1 MVLLKKETLF
11 QYLFLQSITCT
22 EIMEPR
28 PRVAL
33 SSNRLI
39 SDKKTAS
46 LIRERHLLKTVNS
59 QSFLLLLFKKPKKS
73 QPLKE
78 QKFELKM
85 TNTSYLKHQSQR
97 SLLFPSLTKEKNQ
110 ILEKLSLPICPG
122 YIAAHSDIGILNKK
136 PNKTMSI
143 YNIFLSNK
151 KSSGVASSSWLLAL
165 LGLLSLSSINI
176 SNRILSVP
184 LINKSFTQILNEK
197 TPGFKKKNNESLSD
211 MKLIRTENPMTQSAT
226 DFHSPLIFS
235 GQLNRYLTTLFINKN
250 EEQRNLKIEYKIPLS
265 YQLTSLNYK
274 KQKNSDS
281 SWPSLLLQSQQ
292 CLTKNFYLSLS
303 SKNYYN
309 YNNYNNS
316 LNNIKGINLD
326 KEFEKDKK
334 NKEQNISGKLTS
346 YSDKTSKFQT
356 KNKSLSFP
364 KISKS
369 NFIHF
374 DRKRSLEPNQKKIKS
389 LFLKVFNS
397 SFNLYQKGN
406 IEHITKKTLSNPYQN
421 IIKKDIKLVNDFNF
435 LLLYQDLKIKNSF
448 KWYWFDF
455 SLNSSNFSG
464 LRPWGPFNN
473 NDRNRNTIMQNN
485 KVVGDGSPKFIQ
497 SYYFANKIS
506 EPKISGLL
514 PYNNLS
520 ISKNNKFLKKDS
532 SFFKNLLEQKP
543 NPYKNEVISLEKL
556 FLQDSKQNKLLFE
569 SIPISEASKN
579 RAMKTK
585 YLTGISS
592 NSFFYLPHS
601 FKDYSYSR
609 KQLKMVPKSFANR
622 FDNIAR
628 QNLYNS
634 INAVNIK
641 TKISNNSDK
650 LLNKNLKSETEHL
663 KRNEA
668 TNFKYQ
674 WLIKDSY
681 LKTKFKISK
690 FDLNLLNFDRLLN
703 KKSLK
708 PKYPLK
714 KQNLDSPNNSLRKAR
729 LLMDK
734 VCYNLLL
741 NFKIGLDD
749 KSELNQF
756 VINFL
761 KSENLINQTQTPFN
775 QFQLLETIKNSKT
788 LKETVLLI
796 LKNKKQN
803 SKNEILTTV
812 IKDKNNRVAHS
823 IFSGLRQELKKTFL
837 ILCKESLVTKDSE
850 SSFNEWKTLFDG
862 PRSEMN
868 QLIDTETNKKK
879 VEKSLLLPPVLKR
892 CSPIFAGNL
901 SVETINSKEQNK
913 SSNLNGSPFFVET
926 PHPLFLDSQ
935 NLSNSFEFPLHQ
947 SKFLQLRNINNILI
961 DDIRDGSSHFLDS
974 DPYHLSKKRPFK
986 YLKDNRKRNVGIE
999 QSNYKKKGLTI
1010 TYNWKTLFDNLLL
1023 NNKNLI
1029 SPLDNL
1035 NVTNNGNISKG
1046 KIDEKS
1052 TLKIS
1057 SDFKMSKKTSTL
1069 QSSSFWESFNNQLNK
1084 NSLLILSD
1092 SIKLITKNIKTTLS
1106 PYSAEPGVLC
1116 NQIGTRSFSLK
1127 KWGIPS
1133 IQGLNNSFLDTGN
1146 SRSFE
1151 KRFLSYL
1158 SSVKLG
1164 SQVDFGIKKNMQT
1177 KISGLGLSPH
1187 NIPIKLKNL
1196 SKQKLYSIKYP
1207 NKNGDPL
1214 SVDRNLKDSGHTP
1227 KEKVG
1232 KEYSIKQKNKAY
1244 LRNGYDSVNK
1254 NFYFRKLNKNG
1265 VTNQSF
1271 VLLLKNRLFVNKEIN
1286 KDFFS
1291 SYNSNKKKGLDKS
1304 NKLGASIQRK
1314 SLKKNDTSQTNSQSE
1329 KQYGPPLE
1337 INNQIIETRR
1347 KKQHLKLKRRLK
1359 KMQCATRRRKKRKI
1373 FYPRPVWIT
1382 FITYNKFLNNR
1393 FGTKKRLK
1401 KDPLSDKNS
1410 QSFKKSFIRNQQDL
1424 PNFWLTRCSQLSK
1437 NSKEQKLNPLFSI
1450 NLLKTQSKILHFTDE
1465 LSLSSKL
1472 KKSYNKK
1479 DSLRNTTF
1487 ILVYHPDS
1495 KEFYKISRTVSQD
1508 LKRILLKSNWL
1519 RNYLNPYLEKVKS
1532 IYKDLEQ
1539 DAKKTTL
1546 LKNLQS
1552 FIEAIYGSISLKEP
1566 FRFYSKDIATNGEF
1580 NSTAIQYLLKFES
1593 NRIIYQ
1599 RIQTLILNIRENL
1612 NLKGQIKNRS
1622 HNLGKNVRSLI
1633 KRDYIKRDNN
1643 RASSGNQNGVVDQTN
1658 YYLSKFMK
1666 RNFYNLRRSF
1676 LFSNQGY
1683 DETSHYTNETLSPVL
1698 RNNYYWALN
1707 RLNLPVNSF
1716 SSNTTSFSKKLW
1728 EKSKIREINKTQKTK
1743 KMLFDLF
1750 LKYNSLLNHQNSL
1763 DVYNNIFLLESDIFE
1778 PENLNSTINLR
1789 SSDKKNANLV
1799 KHFVSDKNSQFF
1811 LKEKKRNL
1819 FKDQIDE
1826 KTNVVNSDI
1835 KKDNGQPGFLLNKK
1849 KIFRERSPYA
1859 TPKSSL
1865 SKGETK
1871 LINIEN
1877 KLKLLGSSYSTKT
1890 TQPSFYSN
1898 LKQINLD
1905 SPAQSLWGLDYGV
1918 ARKNEVPQNK
1928 ALHSSLV
1935 QITKRKLSPKNFFVL
1950 RSNNFL
1956 IRKSLKVK
1964 DIVKIAP
1971 LSYKKTFFRFLK
1983 QELMLGRRSAI
1994 SYNDSKEIES
2004 LISSKTNIKTLSL
2017 NFQTDNQIRMFFN
2030 LKQNLFKNLAAI
2042 NKINQ
2047 ISNFSQMSNQNA
2059 YWWTESPT
2067 NHFRL
2072 KKDSNLFYTK
2082 KSNTCSD
2089 ILERDKY
2096 FLSRVFTEQSNSE
2109 INNVSSSFNT
2119 GLSVLFHFCTL
2130 ITLISLGGIRN
2141 IIKFYYILISK
2152 VSNLLNKFRF
2162 LVNFS
2167 THYNTDIV
2175 FKEKESSFK
2184 NLIKLSLKKKQES
2197 LIPYYNSKIFSN
2209 NSKGFQLKNKIKK
2222 LKIKAFGWGIKDL
2235 NRNIKSPQIRG
2246 LRHLLK
2252 TFQITKSFFFQLA
2265 KPPSALSEDN
2275 KKTSSVNKFRELSSK
2290 RLNKNKTTKYF
2301 DTMSNYSIIDFSLIQ
2316 KEFRFY
2322 NKLDKEKDLS
2332 FNLKTSNFLLVQTLV
2347 NLPFITL
2354 NFGREANPLTP
2365 KKDIKMVG
2373 GFSPFIQIKSSI
2385 QSMLWVS
2392 RFIANS
2398 FFLSKIEKTR
2408 KLNSVNIGKG
2418 LSAQIERSLQEQNNI
2433 QKESSELFKNKNIYI
2448 WTSLYSLS
2456 KKNRKLLYD
2465 SNLKLSIG
2473 LMFGYKVSFYTYLL
2487 LLKSVDVLAAPAF
2500 FIYKFFEKPG
2510 EYVVEN
2516 LAYSFLLEWS
2526 ADLVSTVP
2534 DSIDNS
2540 ISISFSKLNRNI
2552 PFYFNLPSL
2561 NSLIFHGSLTNKIQI
2576 WFESL
2581 SNVTKNSAESH
2592 TNITN
2597 SLIGFF
2603 GLGIQ
2608 NSLYRRFIRSSLLL
2622 FIQQL
2627 CEPDLDSI
2635 NRQQKGI
2642 LFWETWGES
2651 LKSVA
2656 ESNSV
2661 NIYELSTDKEEQL
2674 KLLSNLDAFWSFNQ
2688 SNSLTNS
2695 QNRPNKTNSLRFNN
2709 FSYHTNFTDI
2719 VELEKDYSNER
2730 PSFVLKNSNIKK
2742 EIGNLLSNLPFHLSF
2757 SGSPKDEISSHSLI
2771 GGLRTAFNQKKKS
2784 LVS

>member
-1 MVLLKKETLF
+1 M
-11 QYLFLQSITCT
+11 
-22 EIMEPR
+22 
-28 PRVAL
+28 
-33 SSNRLI
+33 
-39 SDKKTAS
+39 
-46 LIRERHLLKTVNS
+46 
-59 QSFLLLLFKKPKKS
+59 
-73 QPLKE
+73 
-78 QKFELKM
+78 
-85 TNTSYLKHQSQR
+85 
-97 SLLFPSLTKEKNQ
+97 
-110 ILEKLSLPICPG
+110 
-122 YIAAHSDIGILNKK
+122 
-136 PNKTMSI
+136 
-143 YNIFLSNK
+143 
-151 KSSGVASSSWLLAL
+151 
-165 LGLLSLSSINI
+165 
-176 SNRILSVP
+176 
-184 LINKSFTQILNEK
+184 
-197 TPGFKKKNNESLSD
+197 
-211 MKLIRTENPMTQSAT
+211 
-226 DFHSPLIFS
+226 
-235 GQLNRYLTTLFINKN
+235 
-250 EEQRNLKIEYKIPLS
+250 
-265 YQLTSLNYK
+265 
-274 KQKNSDS
+274 
-281 SWPSLLLQSQQ
+281 
-292 CLTKNFYLSLS
+292 
-303 SKNYYN
+303 
-309 YNNYNNS
+309 
-316 LNNIKGINLD
+316 
-326 KEFEKDKK
+326 
-334 NKEQNISGKLTS
+334 
-346 YSDKTSKFQT
+346 
-356 KNKSLSFP
+356 
-364 KISKS
+364 
-369 NFIHF
+369 
-374 DRKRSLEPNQKKIKS
+374 
-389 LFLKVFNS
+389 
-397 SFNLYQKGN
+397 
-406 IEHITKKTLSNPYQN
+406 
-421 IIKKDIKLVNDFNF
+421 
-435 LLLYQDLKIKNSF
+435 
-448 KWYWFDF
+448 
-455 SLNSSNFSG
+455 
-464 LRPWGPFNN
+464 
-473 NDRNRNTIMQNN
+473 
-485 KVVGDGSPKFIQ
+485 
-497 SYYFANKIS
+497 
-506 EPKISGLL
+506 
-514 PYNNLS
+514 
-520 ISKNNKFLKKDS
+520 
-532 SFFKNLLEQKP
+532 
-543 NPYKNEVISLEKL
+543 
-556 FLQDSKQNKLLFE
+556 
-569 SIPISEASKN
+569 
-579 RAMKTK
+579 
-585 YLTGISS
+585 
-592 NSFFYLPHS
+592 
-601 FKDYSYSR
+601 
-609 KQLKMVPKSFANR
+609 
-622 FDNIAR
+622 
-628 QNLYNS
+628 
-634 INAVNIK
+634 
-641 TKISNNSDK
+641 
-650 LLNKNLKSETEHL
+650 
-663 KRNEA
+663 
-668 TNFKYQ
+668 
-674 WLIKDSY
+674 
-681 LKTKFKISK
+681 
-690 FDLNLLNFDRLLN
+690 
-703 KKSLK
+703 
-708 PKYPLK
+708 
-714 KQNLDSPNNSLRKAR
+714 
-729 LLMDK
+729 
-734 VCYNLLL
+734 
-741 NFKIGLDD
+741 
-749 KSELNQF
+749 
-756 VINFL
+756 
-761 KSENLINQTQTPFN
+761 
-775 QFQLLETIKNSKT
+775 
-788 LKETVLLI
+788 
-796 LKNKKQN
+796 
-803 SKNEILTTV
+803 
-812 IKDKNNRVAHS
+812 
-823 IFSGLRQELKKTFL
+823 
-837 ILCKESLVTKDSE
+837 
-850 SSFNEWKTLFDG
+850 
-862 PRSEMN
+862 
-868 QLIDTETNKKK
+868 
-879 VEKSLLLPPVLKR
+879 
-892 CSPIFAGNL
+892 
-901 SVETINSKEQNK
+901 
-913 SSNLNGSPFFVET
+913 
-926 PHPLFLDSQ
+926 
-935 NLSNSFEFPLHQ
+935 
-947 SKFLQLRNINNILI
+947 
-961 DDIRDGSSHFLDS
+961 
-974 DPYHLSKKRPFK
+974 
-986 YLKDNRKRNVGIE
+986 
-999 QSNYKKKGLTI
+999 
-1010 TYNWKTLFDNLLL
+1010 
-1023 NNKNLI
+1023 
-1029 SPLDNL
+1029 
-1035 NVTNNGNISKG
+1035 
-1046 KIDEKS
+1046 
-1052 TLKIS
+1052 
-1057 SDFKMSKKTSTL
+1057 
-1069 QSSSFWESFNNQLNK
+1069 
-1084 NSLLILSD
+1084 
-1092 SIKLITKNIKTTLS
+1092 
-1106 PYSAEPGVLC
+1106 
-1116 NQIGTRSFSLK
+1116 
-1127 KWGIPS
+1127 
-1133 IQGLNNSFLDTGN
+1133 
-1146 SRSFE
+1146 
-1151 KRFLSYL
+1151 
-1158 SSVKLG
+1158 
-1164 SQVDFGIKKNMQT
+1164 
-1177 KISGLGLSPH
+1177 
-1187 NIPIKLKNL
+1187 
-1196 SKQKLYSIKYP
+1196 
-1207 NKNGDPL
+1207 
-1214 SVDRNLKDSGHTP
+1214 
-1227 KEKVG
+1227 
-1232 KEYSIKQKNKAY
+1232 
-1244 LRNGYDSVNK
+1244 
-1254 NFYFRKLNKNG
+1254 
-1265 VTNQSF
+1265 
-1271 VLLLKNRLFVNKEIN
+1271 
-1286 KDFFS
+1286 
-1291 SYNSNKKKGLDKS
+1291 
-1304 NKLGASIQRK
+1304 
-1314 SLKKNDTSQTNSQSE
+1314 
-1329 KQYGPPLE
+1329 
-1337 INNQIIETRR
+1337 
-1347 KKQHLKLKRRLK
+1347 
-1359 KMQCATRRRKKRKI
+1359 
-1373 FYPRPVWIT
+1373 
-1382 FITYNKFLNNR
+1382 
-1393 FGTKKRLK
+1393 
-1401 KDPLSDKNS
+1401 
-1410 QSFKKSFIRNQQDL
+1410 
-1424 PNFWLTRCSQLSK
+1424 
-1437 NSKEQKLNPLFSI
+1437 
-1450 NLLKTQSKILHFTDE
+1450 
-1465 LSLSSKL
+1465 

-1479 DSLRNTTF
+1479 DSLKNRTF
-1487 ILVYHPDS
+1487 SLISHPDS

-2771 GGLRTAFNQKKKS
+2771 GGLRTAFNQKKNHWSVNQFLNYQGKDTDLFMDLHPPRNFLTAGSSLKYSFELQAPIGSIVCQIFGGIFYKQISKNILVVLNQNNQKNKGLEKS
-2784 LVS
+2784 LLIQAIAGETELKIISDSAHRYAMVMQGVAVGIKLLKDVFEALCAAGPCLFVMEDIHVIGERRPFLIDEASPNLTESIYNKNQSMQGFLLKEKSSASREILYKNNKNLLRNYKKPYTEFKSLSSNHFSFTFLYRSDKQNSKKQRKLEVKLSEVPLSVQVSKKNLERSSKLNGADNKKMDKQRNSFFNLPHSMNSLKALNSPFFIAIKSDLESQKEKNTLNLYSSLAFLLKTGKNKQMLINPPTSSPFNLLLMKDATKLKSNQVVNESSWFGLSGEQFSLV